1 VEDFKINYN
10 NINANEVSNSL
21 SQVEN
26 KLKKSSWSY
35 LCIQHEGDVINIT
48 VVGLWTKLG
57 QVIGSWF
64 GKEDKTLKK
73 SIDNAFSEILRHNK
87 DLIDKEQLDKVQ
99 SIAHHAHLI
108 TISLD
113 KKENQTIEAVAK
125 DINKVADFLKEKK
138 IVLENPPLLVKTF
151 TALPIQKIQEKI
163 EIQVKEYIA
172 PENKDTMPTTT
183 SDPLSNLIV
192 EKKALSAELFEN
204 FSDASEIEKD
214 FQEYL
219 TQEEKLN
226 SAVKNPMMTGNNFI
240 EENSILQKKPPE
252 IKQQK
257 LRITLKPDLIAE
269 KESSCKNFLLTGVA
283 IGVTTLV
290 AHYFNYYFLQDQFW
304 ASTDL
309 FNKTPESITSSLSHT
324 TQLTGWHKNHIFVPI
339 KGTSTSIKEGLSDD
353 EWQTLQSRTI
363 NTNTTT
369 SVKARIEAA
378 ILAKDIGSIKE
389 LFFDLFMIAEINP
402 KMVENVLLKMLESY
416 ELEIL
421 KYPTFQSLFSKD
433 EKNYLEVAE
442 QLFRQGKGKA
452 IVEKAFGLW
461 IKLDKNLE
469 NIFFLQQLLQTAND
483 YKLLSIIA
491 ETNSQLVENVLLK
504 ALESDD
510 LQILKFPNLKS
521 IFKDEKTYLEVTER
535 LFSNGKGEAIIE
547 KAFDLCL
554 KLNENS
560 ENLFFLQQL
569 LKTSM
574 DFELLEEYKWEI
586 LQNEI
591 KINTRFKQINE
602 AKERI
607 EAATHTEG
615 MDSIR
620 ELFPDLFIIAETNP
634 GLLEKVLLKVLET
647 DKWKAFNLLNLKNTL
662 SKDEETYIEL
672 ANHLFYKGKG
682 QPIVDKAFAIS
693 LKMSKNSKEKNFFLQ
708 QLLLTAID
716 NHLL

>member
-620 ELFPDLFIIAETNP
+620 ELFPDLFIIAETNSQ
-634 GLLEKVLLKVLET
+634 LVENVLLKALES